1 MSEQPVVMEAAV
13 HVPTQVCLVRTLGQF
28 ITVDVVD
35 TLVVLDLLV
44 PVVLV
49 VLPQ

>member
-1 MSEQPVVMEAAV
+1 MSEQPVVMVPAV

-35 TLVVLDLLV
+35 PLVVLDLLV
-44 PVVLV
+44 LAVLV
-49 VLPQ
+49 VLHQ